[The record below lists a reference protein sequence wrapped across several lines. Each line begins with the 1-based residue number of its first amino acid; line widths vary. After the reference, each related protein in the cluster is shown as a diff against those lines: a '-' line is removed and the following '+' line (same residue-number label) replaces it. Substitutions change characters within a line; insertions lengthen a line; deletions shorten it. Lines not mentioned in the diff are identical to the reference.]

1 MPAPT
6 AVRGTLATGLL
17 AIAAVTLAGCA
28 SDPPSAVV
36 GLTVTGCPPGTA
48 NGTGVVVE
56 PGLILTSAH
65 VVKGA
70 DEITVTNGDHRTT
83 AEIVAF
89 DPDMDL
95 AYLRV
100 ATPLAPLPLTE
111 RRMEAGTPGTAY
123 VYRDG
128 EVVAVPVVISRAIQ
142 IHTEDIYVEGDTY
155 RRGFELEADIRAG
168 DSGGPVMVG
177 GEVVGVVW
185 ARSSKFDGR
194 AYAIDPVGSGTLV
207 REQLRS
213 GRIGEAIDLTRC
225 N

>member
-1 MPAPT
+1 M
-6 AVRGTLATGLL
+6 
-17 AIAAVTLAGCA
+17 
-28 SDPPSAVV
+28 
-36 GLTVTGCPPGTA
+36 TGCPPGTA
-48 NGTGVVVE
+48 NGTGVLVE

-70 DEITVTNGDHRTT
+70 DEIAVTNGDHATT

-89 DPDMDL
+89 DPEMDL

-100 ATPLAPLPLTE
+100 AMPVAPVPVTA
-111 RRMEAGTPGTAY
+111 RQMKAGTTGTAY

-128 EVVAVPVVISRAIQ
+128 EVVAVPVVINRTIQ

-155 RRGFELEADIRAG
+155 RRGFELDADIRAG
-168 DSGGPVMVG
+168 DSGGPVMVD

-185 ARSSKFDGR
+185 ARSSRFDDR
-194 AYAIDPVGSGTLV
+194 AYAIDPVGSGALV
-207 REQLRS
+207 GEQLRS

-225 N
+225 T